1 MSTNKAEQEYNNK
14 VFIDNKP
21 KETREMLTRKSH
33 RKSSKHHST
42 KLNLLSINPYMI
54 GLTTLLMANDLV
66 TIGNTADT
74 TGPGGS
80 KNLPFNAV
88 NKDIVKCGK

>member
-1 MSTNKAEQEYNNK
+1 MYVNC
-14 VFIDNKP
+14 FWHFLWW
-21 KETREMLTRKSH
+21 LTLQVPVTQFLNHDFYLQQSAFFNIRLQLS
-33 RKSSKHHST
+33 
-42 KLNLLSINPYMI
+42 LNLLSINPYMI

-74 TGPGGS
+74 TGPGGN
-80 KNLPFNAV
+80 KNLPFNEV

>member
-1 MSTNKAEQEYNNK
+1 
-14 VFIDNKP
+14 
-21 KETREMLTRKSH
+21 
-33 RKSSKHHST
+33 
-42 KLNLLSINPYMI
+42 MI
-54 GLTTLLMANDLV
+54 GLTTLLMTNDLV

>member
-1 MSTNKAEQEYNNK
+1 MYVNC
-14 VFIDNKP
+14 FWHFLWW
-21 KETREMLTRKSH
+21 LTLQVPVTQFLNHDFYLQQSAFFNI
-33 RKSSKHHST
+33 SLQLS
-42 KLNLLSINPYMI
+42 LNLLSINPYMI

-74 TGPGGS
+74 TGPGGN